1 MSANSTFYIDRLQK
15 KVKFNLMVEWS
26 WNFEFSSYYVVL
38 EEQSDAQWNR
48 KMGPIPRQE
57 GEHDRPAQDENS
69 DIEDAGQLFLST
81 NWWGEQ
87 S

>member
-1 MSANSTFYIDRLQK
+1 
-15 KVKFNLMVEWS
+15 MVEWS

-69 DIEDAGQLFLST
+69 DIEDAGQLFFKYKLMRRT
-81 NWWGEQ
+81 VLTFVKINH
-87 S
+87 